1 MVLQRSAGFW
11 LVLASVLIIQPTA
24 WAEELRV
31 MDTGPVN
38 KGVEHGRIDEFYVRF
53 NQPVDHIKS
62 EFIIKRGN
70 AVIEVLQPRFK
81 AEPNTLYAERS
92 PLPAGNYTLVWS
104 VRALDGRQIAV
115 GEIDFKSQGEL
126 AGGQR

>member
-1 MVLQRSAGFW
+1 MSLRWMAIT
-11 LVLASVLIIQPTA
+11 VLACTGWLAALPVAHAEDLKVL
-24 WAEELRV
+24 E
-31 MDTGPVN
+31 TGPAANAVLSSPSD
-38 KGVEHGRIDEFYVRF
+38 GFFVRF

-70 AVIEVLQPRFK
+70 DVVQVLHARFK

-115 GEIDFKSQGEL
+115 GEIDFKSQG
-126 AGGQR
+126 Q